1 MSGPEVSNRFGLSVN
16 TVMRCC
22 KARGIPKHPNSG
34 DLLPHDEIRRRYV
47 GGESVG
53 DLMSAYATTQI
64 VVDRILAKGGI
75 RKRSGSESMAL
86 RMSKTTPEDRQALTA
101 AAHAA
106 VRGKRQ
112 TLEFRCKIAA
122 AREAKHSN
130 VSAIESEMFDH
141 LDGYEFSLTPQK
153 AIGPYNVDIALDKPR
168 IAVEIFGGHWHAG
181 GRHAARTRQRLDYL
195 RDRGWTVVIVWV
207 TKGYP
212 LKEAAAQYI
221 VALAEIFRECPPGR
235 GEEHVIRGDGQ
246 QSGIGQSQ
254 IDYRADVGGDNRGPL
269 SRGKDGRFR

>member
-1 MSGPEVSNRFGLSVN
+1 MPRVLPESLKGDACSAYASCLHGPEVCKRFGLSIN
-16 TVMRCC
+16 T
-22 KARGIPKHPNSG
+22 
-34 DLLPHDEIRRRYV
+34 LLREI
-47 GGESVG
+47 
-53 DLMSAYATTQI
+53 
-64 VVDRILAKGGI
+64 K
-75 RKRSGSESMAL
+75 KRSGSEAMAI
-86 RMSKTTPEDRQALTA
+86 RMSKTTPEERLALTA
-101 AAHAA
+101 AAHEA

-112 TLEFRCKIAA
+112 TPELQCKIAA

-130 VSAIESEMFDH
+130 ISVIESRMFDH
-141 LDGYEFSLTPQK
+141 LDGYGFTLTQQK
-153 AIGPYNVDIALDKPR
+153 AIGPYNVDIAMHEPR

-181 GRHAARTRQRLDYL
+181 GRHAASTRKRLDYI

-212 LKEAAAQYI
+212 LKEAAAQYVI
-221 VALAEIFRECPPGR
+221 ALTEIFRESPPGR

-269 SRGKDGRFR
+269 SRGQDGRFR